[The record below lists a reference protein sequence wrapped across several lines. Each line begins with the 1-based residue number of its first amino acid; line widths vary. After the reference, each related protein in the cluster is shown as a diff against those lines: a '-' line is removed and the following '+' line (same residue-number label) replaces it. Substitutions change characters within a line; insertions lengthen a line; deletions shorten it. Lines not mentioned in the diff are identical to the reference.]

1 VTPARTLH
9 DDIELLGGLLG
20 ELIRAQERA
29 EAFALEE
36 RARALGKA
44 LRSGREPARDQL
56 RTLVE
61 GLALEEA
68 AVLVRAFTTYFR
80 LVNLAEDSERIR
92 RIRAHERE
100 AFPAPR
106 RGSLREAVGIIAAR
120 GAGAAGLQE
129 LLAQAE
135 VRLVLTA
142 HPTEARRRTT
152 VAKLARIFAALR
164 ELDERHP
171 GPEELA
177 RRRSQLAATIQELW
191 SSDEIRAVS
200 PTVLDE
206 VRAGLVYFQST
217 LVDVVPRLYRELEDA
232 VEDVFPGGGIVV
244 PPFLSF
250 GSWIGGD
257 RDGNPNVTPGVTRQ
271 TLDLMRTTALA
282 FLERRVQR
290 LAERV
295 SVSSRVAGAAP
306 LLEAPLRAGG
316 ERFPQLAR
324 ELTRHNAEEPYRQ
337 FFTLARERLR
347 ASSRGDP
354 EGYADPGELLADLRL
369 AEQALHAQRAA
380 WIAAGDLH
388 DVIRE
393 VEVFGF
399 HLARLD
405 IREHASRHRQ
415 AIAGLFAH
423 AGVEPRYGEL
433 DEDARCSLLAR
444 ALAGEAQ
451 LTPADTTALPPVAG
465 EVLDTF
471 AMLREALS
479 SGYGDAL
486 GAYVIS
492 GAATP
497 SDALEVLLMMK
508 ETGLAAVG
516 GAQAALPIAPLFEYG
531 EALRDA
537 SGTMGALLEQP
548 AYRAALR
555 SWGNR
560 QEVML
565 GYSDSNKDVGYL
577 ASMWGVHQAQSALAE
592 LLQTRGVRSVFF
604 HGRGGALG
612 RGGGPTNVAILA
624 QPPGTVEGRI
634 KLTEQGEVVAAKYST
649 RQIAHR
655 ELELIAGAALVSRLL
670 AQPAPERLVVFEE
683 LLEQMASRSRE
694 VYRELVYRQPDF
706 ERFFEQATPIEEIA
720 RLRLGSRPAR
730 RGASQRIEELRAIPW
745 VFSWTQARIILPAW
759 YGLGSA
765 LVHARELVGIEVLQE
780 MGRDWPFFAAL
791 LSNAEMALAKAD
803 MTIGERYAELVE
815 DATLRDAIWTRI
827 RSEYER
833 TREQLLA
840 VTDQTRL
847 LDRTPVLQRSI
858 ERRNPYVDPLSFIQ
872 VELLRRLRRDGAS
885 EDLVR
890 AMLQTINGIAGGLRN
905 TG

>member
-44 LRSGREPARDQL
+44 LRSGQEPARDQL

-80 LVNLAEDSERIR
+80 LVNLAEDNERIR

-347 ASSRGDP
+347 ASSRGDQ

>member
-80 LVNLAEDSERIR
+80 LVNLAEDNERIR

-257 RDGNPNVTPGVTRQ
+257 RDGNPNVTPRVTRQ

>member
-29 EAFALEE
+29 ETFALEE

-44 LRSGREPARDQL
+44 LRSGQEPARDQL

-80 LVNLAEDSERIR
+80 LVNLAEDNERIR

-369 AEQALHAQRAA
+369 AEQALHAQRAE

-847 LDRTPVLQRSI
+847 LDRTPVLQRSV

>member
-1 VTPARTLH
+1 MTLARTLH

-20 ELIRAQERA
+20 EVIRAQERA

-44 LRSGREPARDQL
+44 LRSGEETAREQL
-56 RTLVE
+56 GALVE
-61 GLALEEA
+61 GLSLEEA
-68 AVLVRAFTTYFR
+68 TVLVRAFTTYFR
-80 LVNLAEDSERIR
+80 LVNLAEDNQRVR
-92 RIRAHERE
+92 RIRAHEHE

-106 RGSLREAVGIIAAR
+106 RGSLREAIGIIADR
-120 GAGAAGLQE
+120 GAGAADLQE

-135 VRLVLTA
+135 VRVVLTS

-152 VAKLARIFAALR
+152 VAKLARVFATVR
-164 ELDERHP
+164 ELDERQL
-171 GPEELA
+171 GPEGLA
-177 RRRSQLAATIQELW
+177 RRRTQLAATIQELW

-206 VRAGLVYFQST
+206 VRAELVYFQST
-217 LVDVVPRLYRELEDA
+217 LLDVVPRLYRDLEDG
-232 VEDVFPGGGIVV
+232 VGGVFPGAGIVV

-271 TLDLMRTTALA
+271 TLDLMRGMALA
-282 FLERRVQR
+282 FLGQRVQR

-306 LLEAPLRAGG
+306 PLEAALQAGA
-316 ERFPQLAR
+316 ERFPELAR
-324 ELTRHNAEEPYRQ
+324 ELRRRNAHEPYRQ

-347 ASSRGDP
+347 ASRRREP
-354 EGYADPGELLADLRL
+354 EGYADAGELLADLRL
-369 AEQALHAQRAA
+369 AERALNAQRAE

-423 AGVEPRYGEL
+423 AGFEPHYGDL
-433 DEDARCSLLAR
+433 DEDARCSLLAP
-444 ALAGEAQ
+444 ALAAEAR
-451 LTPADTTALPPVAG
+451 LVPADTIALAPVAR

-471 AMLREALS
+471 AMLRDALS

-492 GAATP
+492 GAAAP
-497 SDALEVLLMMK
+497 SDVLEVLLLMK

-516 GAQAALPIAPLFEYG
+516 GTRAALPIAPLFEYG
-531 EALRDA
+531 ESLRDA
-537 SGTMGALLEQP
+537 SRTMGALLEQP

-555 SWGNR
+555 SWGDR
-560 QEVML
+560 QEVMV

-577 ASMWGVHQAQSALAE
+577 ASMWGVHQAQRALAE
-592 LLQTRGVRSVFF
+592 LLQTRGVRFVFF

-649 RQIAHR
+649 AQIAHR
-655 ELELIAGAALVSRLL
+655 ELELVTGAALVSRLL

-683 LLEQMASRSRE
+683 LLEQMASHSRE
-694 VYRELVYRQPDF
+694 VYRDLVYRQPGF

-730 RGASQRIEELRAIPW
+730 RGGSQRIEGLRAIPW

-765 LVHARELVGIEVLQE
+765 LVQARELAGIEVLQE
-780 MGRDWPFFAAL
+780 MDRDWPFFAAL

-815 DATLRDAIWTRI
+815 DTTLRDAIWSRI

-833 TREQLLA
+833 AREQLLA
-840 VTDQTRL
+840 VTGQTRL
-847 LDRTPVLQRSI
+847 LDRAPVLQRSI

-872 VELLRRLRRDGAS
+872 VELLRRLRHGNAS

-890 AMLQTINGIAGGLRN
+890 AMLLTINGIAGGLRN

>member
-44 LRSGREPARDQL
+44 LRSGQEPARDQL

-80 LVNLAEDSERIR
+80 LVNLAEDNERIR

-152 VAKLARIFAALR
+152 VAKLARVFAAVR

-171 GPEELA
+171 GPDELA
-177 RRRSQLAATIQELW
+177 RGRTQLAATIEELW

-451 LTPADTTALPPVAG
+451 LTPADTTALPQVAG

>member
-1 VTPARTLH
+1 
-9 DDIELLGGLLG
+9 
-20 ELIRAQERA
+20 LI
-29 EAFALEE
+29 
-36 RARALGKA
+36 
-44 LRSGREPARDQL
+44 
-56 RTLVE
+56 
-61 GLALEEA
+61 
-68 AVLVRAFTTYFR
+68 
-80 LVNLAEDSERIR
+80 I
-92 RIRAHERE
+92 
-100 AFPAPR
+100 
-106 RGSLREAVGIIAAR
+106 
-120 GAGAAGLQE
+120 
-129 LLAQAE
+129 
-135 VRLVLTA
+135 
-142 HPTEARRRTT
+142 
-152 VAKLARIFAALR
+152 
-164 ELDERHP
+164 
-171 GPEELA
+171 
-177 RRRSQLAATIQELW
+177 
-191 SSDEIRAVS
+191 
-200 PTVLDE
+200 
-206 VRAGLVYFQST
+206 
-217 LVDVVPRLYRELEDA
+217 
-232 VEDVFPGGGIVV
+232 
-244 PPFLSF
+244 
-250 GSWIGGD
+250 
-257 RDGNPNVTPGVTRQ
+257 
-271 TLDLMRTTALA
+271 
-282 FLERRVQR
+282 
-290 LAERV
+290 
-295 SVSSRVAGAAP
+295 
-306 LLEAPLRAGG
+306 
-316 ERFPQLAR
+316 
-324 ELTRHNAEEPYRQ
+324 
-337 FFTLARERLR
+337 
-347 ASSRGDP
+347 
-354 EGYADPGELLADLRL
+354 
-369 AEQALHAQRAA
+369 
-380 WIAAGDLH
+380 AGDLH

-444 ALAGEAQ
+444 ALAEEAR
-451 LTPADTTALPPVAG
+451 LVPADTTALPPVAC

-471 AMLREALS
+471 AMLRDALP

-492 GAATP
+492 GAAAP
-497 SDALEVLLMMK
+497 SDVLEVLLMMK

-516 GAQAALPIAPLFEYG
+516 GARAALPIAPLFEYG
-531 EALRDA
+531 ESLRDA
-537 SGTMGALLEQP
+537 SRTMGALLEQP

-555 SWGNR
+555 SWGSR
-560 QEVML
+560 QEVMV

-577 ASMWGVHQAQSALAE
+577 ASMWGVHQAQSALAD
-592 LLQTRGVRSVFF
+592 LLQTRGVRFVFF

-634 KLTEQGEVVAAKYST
+634 KLTEQGEAVAAKYST

-655 ELELIAGAALVSRLL
+655 ELELLAGAALVSRLL

-683 LLEQMASRSRE
+683 LLGQMASHSRE

-765 LVHARELVGIEVLQE
+765 LVHARELAGIEVLQE

-791 LSNAEMALAKAD
+791 LGNAEIALAKAD

-890 AMLQTINGIAGGLRN
+890 AMLLTINGIAGGLRN

>member
-44 LRSGREPARDQL
+44 LRSGQEPARDQL